1 VFCRMPYIQP
11 WKGSLRF
18 RRRVPDHL
26 VGLIGKRE
34 WVQSLGTKNRAEAN
48 RLVIPHIERT
58 NEDIRDAE
66 QDNWPRID
74 DGRLS
79 DISGQWW
86 QWHLEVGAK
95 WLRLPVR
102 LVESSI
108 DGHTIA
114 LTGDG
119 ELGDSLTRFISDR
132 GLEVRPNSSAFAR
145 LKRECQILHHERT
158 GGYYHEIGARQ
169 NATNKILDAIDNLEV
184 EPQQVAALIEGTPV
198 RPASATGR
206 VASYRWPDLIGD
218 WARETRAKENT
229 KYSWTKIVNKLT
241 AHMGHDDAAAGAI
254 IATIEDYAV
263 VRGLVADLFSEGIE
277 AMVSTTVRETV
288 DAISALKQAR
298 GLARRARGEA
308 WARQERR
315 QSSAPASD
323 RVGVPR
329 QSRDAQRT
337 PRPDRA
343 GRCPAGRGAGVARAR
358 PIGRVTEC
366 CSVALRWRGHCGR
379 YRVA

>member
-1 VFCRMPYIQP
+1 MPYIQP

-66 QDNWPRID
+66 QGNWPRID

-86 QWHLEVGAK
+86 QWHLEVRAK

-254 IATIEDYAV
+254 IANH
-263 VRGLVADLFSEGIE
+263 RGL
-277 AMVSTTVRETV
+277 
-288 DAISALKQAR
+288 R
-298 GLARRARGEA
+298 GG
-308 WARQERR
+308 
-315 QSSAPASD
+315 P
-323 RVGVPR
+323 
-329 QSRDAQRT
+329 
-337 PRPDRA
+337 RA
-343 GRCPAGRGAGVARAR
+343 GGRPLLRGNRGDGVDHGPGNR
-358 PIGRVTEC
+358 
-366 CSVALRWRGHCGR
+366 
-379 YRVA
+379 